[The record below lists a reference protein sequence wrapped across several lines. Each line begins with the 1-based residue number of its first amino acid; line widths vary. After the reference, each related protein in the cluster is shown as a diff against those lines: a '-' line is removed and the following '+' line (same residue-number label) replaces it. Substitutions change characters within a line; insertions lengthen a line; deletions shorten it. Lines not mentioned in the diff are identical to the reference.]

1 MEINNTSWLDIF
13 RSQFPDESASM
24 NVLVEYEVLLIEIT
38 RMIDE
43 GGDDLPNRIKN
54 LIISFKEN
62 K

>member
-1 MEINNTSWLDIF
+1 MDINDISWLEIF

-24 NVLVEYEVLLIEIT
+24 SILVEYEVLLIEIM

-43 GGDDLPNRIKN
+43 GEDDLPNKIKK
-54 LIISFKEN
+54 LIISFKES